1 MTTSNYETLIR
12 RWPLM
17 ARLLHEQVMVWPI
30 EPAGSAVRNGH
41 STMSTH
47 ESEDAAMIE
56 RRSLITSELISYD
69 LRLRGDEARAERM
82 LERRDPGVDAFL
94 KECGI

>member
-1 MTTSNYETLIR
+1 MTTKIYDKLIR

-17 ARLLHEQVMVWPI
+17 AQLLHEQIVIWPI
-30 EPAGSAVRNGH
+30 EPTGYAVRNGRALVG
-41 STMSTH
+41 TYWT
-47 ESEDAAMIE
+47 EAEADAA
-56 RRSLITSELISYD
+56 RRAAITSELISYD